1 MTDGDWVLLK
11 DYASQMDAD
20 LDLATLQAQKI
31 PVMVKGP
38 EIGIFGPGFAGATS
52 RGVEVYVPGGALRAA
67 RELIGEE

>member
-20 LDLATLQAQKI
+20 LDLATLEAQKI

-52 RGVEVYVPGGALRAA
+52 RGVEVYVPGDALGAA